1 MRCWNAGLKM
11 FLAVITLCLV
21 IAFDKPAVSVY
32 VIFTM
37 GALTL
42 MKGKIPWTVSYTHLT
57 LPTIA

>member
-37 GALTL
+37 GALPI
-42 MKGKIPWTVSYTHLT
+42 KI
-57 LPTIA
+57 